1 MRLVSGFLLVLALL
15 AAALWVTVSA
25 AAGVAKVMVALFL
38 VLFVLSLF
46 LRKGRPGK
54 L

>member
-1 MRLVSGFLLVLALL
+1 MRLVSGFLLVIAILALV
-15 AAALWVTVSA
+15 LWVTAGA
-25 AAGVAKVMVALFL
+25 AASIAKLIAALFL

-46 LRKGRPGK
+46 LRKGKAGK